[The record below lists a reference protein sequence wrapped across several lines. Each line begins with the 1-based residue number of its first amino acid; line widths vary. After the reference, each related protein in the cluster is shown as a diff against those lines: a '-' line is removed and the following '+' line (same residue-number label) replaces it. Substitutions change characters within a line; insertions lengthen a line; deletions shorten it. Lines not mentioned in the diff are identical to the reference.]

1 VVCCVWKE
9 RSCLRAIGDPDRDEA
24 LGGTIT
30 GGGWIGCSKRLR
42 HSTGTLKML
51 KLEIAFVFHF
61 FFQMFISNF
70 LIDQRRQYLQQSSG
84 VCVQRGSA
92 PELIFP
98 IAARE
103 IRAQPIPN

>member
-1 VVCCVWKE
+1 LDW
-9 RSCLRAIGDPDRDEA
+9 LLQEA
-24 LGGTIT
+24 
-30 GGGWIGCSKRLR
+30 SAFNR
-42 HSTGTLKML
+42 HS
-51 KLEIAFVFHF
+51 ENVEVRNCFCVSF

-92 PELIFP
+92 PDLIFP